1 MQVPYGVV
9 DIDGNEICGLREKP
23 VSRHFDMPEL
33 FDACRAREMR
43 THAYLVEEYWV
54 DIGQI
59 DGYRRANADFA
70 SIFWASFRVASA
82 AFWLTARALA
92 RYP

>member
-1 MQVPYGVV
+1 MV

-23 VSRHFDMPEL
+23 VSRHFINAGIYVLSPDAVELVPRDRAFDMPEL

-43 THAYLVEEYWV
+43 THAHPVEEYWV

-59 DGYRRANADFA
+59 DDYRRANADFA
-70 SIFWASFRVASA
+70 SIF
-82 AFWLTARALA
+82 
-92 RYP
+92 